1 MYLPTPF
8 DRKKGSLMR
17 YFDKVFEEDFWKFP
31 TPDFFTEGFIRTDIR
46 ETDKEYILEADLPG
60 FTKDDVKIKVKD
72 NYLILSAEKKQEIE
86 EEKEGYIRKERTYG
100 SLRRSFFLENVK
112 EDEISAK
119 FENGVLTI
127 VLPKVKK
134 EKIEEKS
141 IDID

>member
-8 DRKKGSLMR
+8 DRKKESLMR
-17 YFDKVFEEDFWKFP
+17 YFDKVFEEDFWNFP

-46 ETDKEYILEADLPG
+46 ETETEYILEADLPG
-60 FTKDDVKIKVKD
+60 FTRDDVKIKIKD

-86 EEKEGYIRKERTYG
+86 ESAEGYIRKERSYG
-100 SLRRSFFLENVK
+100 SLKRSFFLENIK

-119 FENGVLTI
+119 FEHGVLTI
-127 VLPKVKK
+127 VLPKSKEEKK
-134 EKIEEKS
+134 EERA